1 MRKLS
6 IAVLAIATAV
16 AVASVAYATNVYK
29 VHLGSTTVPGK
40 GSATK
45 PIPTGLKFGFQVE
58 DSDST
63 KRATVIEEYAIG
75 SEGLV
80 TTPKPF
86 PKCAFSDLDNEPS
99 PPAKCKPALV
109 GTGLVKNAA
118 GPSEATPGPGGP
130 RALSD
135 SSPCNLQL
143 RLYNSSSAGRNGGMI
158 LRLDGGPPIPPSFE
172 SDQVGC
178 ALPIHTAISGRF
190 VTRRIGGVKASDFV
204 FTVPQNLK
212 HPLAGVDNSVRRSDN
227 IIKLRTKM
235 VSGKKR
241 GYYAKVGCK
250 GTKREVRATFKTE
263 ATASQPSQTFTARK
277 QSKC

>member
-6 IAVLAIATAV
+6 IAVLAIAAAV
-16 AVASVAYATNVYK
+16 AVASVAVAANVYK
-29 VHLGSTTVPGK
+29 VHLGSTTVKGK

-58 DSDST
+58 ETDPN
-63 KRATVIEEYAIG
+63 KRATVIEQYAIG

-80 TTPKPF
+80 TNPKNF
-86 PKCAFSDLDNEPS
+86 PKCAFSDMDNEPN
-99 PPAKCKPALV
+99 PPAKCDRALV

-118 GPSEATPGPGGP
+118 GPSTDQS
-130 RALSD
+130 LSA
-135 SSPCNLQL
+135 STPCNLRL
-143 RLYNSSSAGRNGGMI
+143 RLYNNGSGMI

-178 ALPIHTAISGRF
+178 ALPIHTAINGRF
-190 VTRRIGGVKASDFV
+190 VTRRIGGLRASDFV

-227 IIKLRTKM
+227 IIKLKSKLVR
-235 VSGKKR
+235 GKRR
-241 GYYAKVGCK
+241 GFYEKVGCK
-250 GTKREVRATFKTE
+250 GSTRLVRATFKTE
-263 ATASQPSQTFTARK
+263 ATASQPSQTFTATK
-277 QSKC
+277 TSKC

>member
-6 IAVLAIATAV
+6 IAVLAIAAV
-16 AVASVAYATNVYK
+16 GALASVAFAANVYK
-29 VHLGSTTVPGK
+29 VHLGSTTKPGK
-40 GSATK
+40 GSKAK

-58 DSDST
+58 DSDPS

-80 TTPKPF
+80 TNPKFF
-86 PKCAFSDLDNEPS
+86 PKCKFSQLDNEPT
-99 PPAKCKPALV
+99 PPASCKKALV

-118 GPSEATPGPGGP
+118 GPSESSPGPGGP

-143 RLYNSSSAGRNGGMI
+143 RLYNNGTNNNGMI

-172 SDQVGC
+172 SDTVGC
-178 ALPIHTAISGRF
+178 ALPIHTAINGRF
-190 VTRRIGGVKASDFV
+190 VKRKIGGVVSSDFV

-212 HPLAGVDNSVRRSDN
+212 HPLAGIDNSVRRSDN
-227 IIKLRTKM
+227 IIKFRTVRKK
-235 VSGKKR
+235 GKKR
-241 GYYAKVGCK
+241 GYYEKVGCK
-250 GTKREVRATFKTE
+250 GGKRLVRATFKTE
-263 ATASQPSQTFTARK
+263 ATASQPSQTFTATK
-277 QSKC
+277 NGKC